1 MKTNLLKISIAA
13 LSVLA
18 SLSSTA
24 AIAQISLPIEPINSP
39 QPPTTSIYFPLTI
52 NTTVREGSY
61 ISGNIKNNASIGQPK
76 FACNNIT
83 IYVAKDV
90 TLPNSGEGIQVQQ
103 LQQIG
108 ASVTAT
114 GDINS
119 GCQYKLPLSA
129 SALNIPVYVIA
140 TSPKAWT
147 TYVDSINIYQANFQ
161 NPINVATGKSIVNMN
176 MQITTSVIK

>member
-18 SLSSTA
+18 SLSSTV
-24 AIAQISLPIEPINSP
+24 AIAGTPPLPTGPISSP

-52 NTTVREGSY
+52 NTTAGESSY
-61 ISGNIKNNASIGQPK
+61 ISGQIKNNATVGKPK

-90 TLPNSGEGIQVQQ
+90 TPPNNGTGDEIQLQQ

-129 SALNIPVYVIA
+129 TACLKYTNLCYR
-140 TSPKAWT
+140 
-147 TYVDSINIYQANFQ
+147 Y
-161 NPINVATGKSIVNMN
+161 
-176 MQITTSVIK
+176 

>member
-1 MKTNLLKISIAA
+1 MKSNLLKISITA

-18 SLSSTA
+18 SLASTV
-24 AIAQISLPIEPINSP
+24 AIAGTPLPIEPINSP

-52 NTTVREGSY
+52 NTTASEGSY
-61 ISGNIKNNASIGQPK
+61 ISGQIKNNAIDGKPK

-90 TLPNSGEGIQVQQ
+90 TPTNTGDGIQLQQ

-119 GCQYKLPLSA
+119 GCQYKLPLST

-140 TSPKAWT
+140 TSPKTWT
-147 TYVDSINIYQANFQ
+147 TYVDSVNISQANFK
-161 NPINVATGKSIVNMN
+161 NPIHVSTGKAITNLN